1 MNSDVTLKIGISTNN
16 AQCVN
21 LQVQDKDIRVKEVNL
36 QLVKAYVSPFFSLS
50 ASACLC
56 ARMSPLVHRDTLR
69 DERSQPSGL
78 NDQETEAQRGV
89 SAWERPSV
97 FQNSLPSPVC
107 MLLAKH
113 TFVLCSRFLHK
124 QYAFPRIKIQ
134 KIQKAVD

>member
-1 MNSDVTLKIGISTNN
+1 MR
-16 AQCVN
+16 QPP
-21 LQVQDKDIRVKEVNL
+21 
-36 QLVKAYVSPFFSLS
+36 SPGQGHQGQGSEPPFGEGVRETILLAS
-50 ASACLC
+50 APACLC

-107 MLLAKH
+107 MLPAKH
-113 TFVLCSRFLHK
+113 TFVL
-124 QYAFPRIKIQ
+124 
-134 KIQKAVD
+134 